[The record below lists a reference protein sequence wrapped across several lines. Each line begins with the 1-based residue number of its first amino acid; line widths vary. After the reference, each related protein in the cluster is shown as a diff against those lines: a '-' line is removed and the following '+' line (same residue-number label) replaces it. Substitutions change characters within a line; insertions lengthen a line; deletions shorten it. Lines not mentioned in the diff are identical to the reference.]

1 MTFQKRHAITHNLGA
16 VDRKYLEHGSASG
29 GLGREVPLSADEV
42 DKTLNLVEKVLTS
55 LYTELFIT

>member
-1 MTFQKRHAITHNLGA
+1 MST
-16 VDRKYLEHGSASG
+16 SASG

-42 DKTLNLVEKVLTS
+42 EKTVDLVEKVLAS